1 MQIQKV
7 MQEIPT
13 GITDDQRKYANYVYS
28 VYEDWIIIKSFY
40 LIGLITHDSRNL
52 PLIYRDITMVNENPA
67 EHDMLTR
74 IFRMQTELNDY
85 VFKKND
91 LKDVSGNSLTMET
104 IYADVNRGALKVN
117 DLPNTWLSNYSRAM
131 REEITELDEELLWKW
146 WSKDEIDIQNIRVE
160 LIDIL
165 HFLVSA
171 MICSGLTPEKVYDI
185 YRQKHAVNLNRQ
197 DSGYS
202 KETKT
207 EEDNKNI
214 N

>member
-1 MQIQKV
+1 
-7 MQEIPT
+7 
-13 GITDDQRKYANYVYS
+13 
-28 VYEDWIIIKSFY
+28 
-40 LIGLITHDSRNL
+40 
-52 PLIYRDITMVNENPA
+52 MVNENPA
-67 EHDMLTR
+67 GHDMLTR

-85 VFKKND
+85 VFRKND

-131 REEITELDEELLWKW
+131 REEIAELDEELLWKW

-207 EEDNKNI
+207 EEDNRNI
-214 N
+214 G

>member
-1 MQIQKV
+1 
-7 MQEIPT
+7 
-13 GITDDQRKYANYVYS
+13 
-28 VYEDWIIIKSFY
+28 
-40 LIGLITHDSRNL
+40 
-52 PLIYRDITMVNENPA
+52 MVNEDTA
-67 EHDMLTR
+67 GHDMLTR

-131 REEITELDEELLWKW
+131 REEVVELDEELLWKW

-207 EEDNKNI
+207 EEDNRNI

>member
-1 MQIQKV
+1 
-7 MQEIPT
+7 
-13 GITDDQRKYANYVYS
+13 
-28 VYEDWIIIKSFY
+28 
-40 LIGLITHDSRNL
+40 
-52 PLIYRDITMVNENPA
+52 MVNENPA
-67 EHDMLTR
+67 GHDMLAR

-91 LKDVSGNSLTMET
+91 LKDVLGNSLTMET
-104 IYADVNRGALKVN
+104 IYADVSRGALKVN

-131 REEITELDEELLWKW
+131 REEIAELDEELLWKW

-207 EEDNKNI
+207 EQDNKNI
-214 N
+214 L